1 MLRYSMR
8 VTDIKDV
15 NIKNTL
21 FHSRTTSHGFRP
33 KKYTK
38 ERTVYLFTIAVVT
51 LFTLE
56 VILIDQ
62 FKKKVIQL

>member
-8 VTDIKDV
+8 VTEH
-15 NIKNTL
+15 KNTL
-21 FHSRTTSHGFRP
+21 FHSRTPSHVFRP

-38 ERTVYLFTIAVVT
+38 EMTVYLFTMTVVT
-51 LFTLE
+51 LFTLG

-62 FKKKVIQL
+62 FKRKVIQL